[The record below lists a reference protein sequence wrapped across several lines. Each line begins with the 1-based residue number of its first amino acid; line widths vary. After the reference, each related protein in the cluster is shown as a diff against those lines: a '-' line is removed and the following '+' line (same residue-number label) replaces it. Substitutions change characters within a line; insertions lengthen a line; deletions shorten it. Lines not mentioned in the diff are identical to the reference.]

1 MLNFTLY
8 LALCRF
14 LHLCIF
20 FMTTDSPCA
29 TQNKA
34 TTQYKFSLVLSCV
47 HLRGIS
53 DIILSL
59 LIYSLILNSDN
70 SYRLRLFVIYVCICN
85 MNVYVGAYYII
96 SMIMCDDMYSLLT
109 LQCVKCI
116 SQCFGLYEN
125 G

>member
-8 LALCRF
+8 LAFSSFLQLCNVF
-14 LHLCIF
+14 I
-20 FMTTDSPCA
+20 TTYSPCA

-34 TTQYKFSLVLSCV
+34 TTQYKFSQVQFCV

-53 DIILSL
+53 DTNLSL
-59 LIYSLILNSDN
+59 LIYSLVLNSDN
-70 SYRLRLFVIYVCICN
+70 SYRLRLFVIYVSICN
-85 MNVYVGAYYII
+85 MYVHVRAYYII
-96 SMIMCDDMYSLLT
+96 SVIICDDMYSFLT